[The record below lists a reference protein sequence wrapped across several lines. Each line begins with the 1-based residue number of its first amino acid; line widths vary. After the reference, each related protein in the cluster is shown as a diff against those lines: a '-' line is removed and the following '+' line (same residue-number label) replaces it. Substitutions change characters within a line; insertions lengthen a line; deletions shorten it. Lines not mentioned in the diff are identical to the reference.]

1 MTLHYSNTDWLDV
14 LYNSVRRTHGGLTDA
29 ARYLTERRGRSIHP
43 ESLRAKL
50 RAVNGDEI
58 SVSMA
63 ELLSE
68 WMEEKEGGKEYAWDW
83 LLVMNAQ
90 RGIHVDYVPSEPI
103 GGWDD
108 ECKALQEKFLLI
120 SEKWGKI
127 AAATSATVQDNV
139 IEQSEADQLVPLF
152 RDTRVLLHRAERNT
166 LRGVRKHAR

>member
-14 LYNSVRRTHGGLTDA
+14 LYNSVRRTQGGVVDA

-63 ELLSE
+63 EILSE

-90 RGIHVDYVPSEPI
+90 RGIHVDHVPPAPI
-103 GGWDD
+103 GGWED
-108 ECKALQEKFLLI
+108 ECRALQDKFLLI
-120 SEKWGKI
+120 SAKLGKV
-127 AAATSATVQDNV
+127 AAVTSETIQDGV
-139 IEQSEADQLVPLF
+139 IEQSEADQLVPLL
-152 RDTRVLLHRAERNT
+152 RDTRVLLHRAERNV
-166 LRGVRKHAR
+166 LRAVEKGR